1 MGIQSSKKRKSMLGS
16 VHVSSLEAEKQEIP
30 EVIND
35 SASITHEVEN
45 NRIAQPIAAVPL
57 ATQQMVSRNEKQNS
71 RMGRKRRELIP
82 GERERNFTI
91 QLPESI
97 INKMKIYGLEH
108 GMSMKDIIGE
118 LLMEKFK

>member
-1 MGIQSSKKRKSMLGS
+1 MLGS
-16 VHVSSLEAEKQEIP
+16 VHVSSLEAEKQEIS